1 MQKTFRKAL
10 SVLLT
15 ALLLLPMGATL
26 LQANAAGLTPM
37 IYFHG
42 DETVFRR
49 GEDGNSYALFD
60 DGEYLQQII
69 DEALPLAAKAVISGD
84 WSEYSAKI
92 LEIVGP
98 AFEDFAPAPD
108 GTLPADTG
116 INDWEEQARWPSFYL
131 QDGRPVYMFH
141 SDFRMS
147 PMDIA
152 DDAARYIETVK
163 ARTGASKVIVS
174 GRCGGASL
182 MAAYLYKY
190 EKPTDYANVEGVVF
204 INSSAQGTEYADAL
218 MSGNVKIP
226 ANGGYRFLR
235 NLDSYSVIQENPLD
249 EEIMSMIKTTVEMLH
264 ETYGINLTVELVNKI
279 YEKVKDT
286 LIAPI
291 IKEYW
296 GISGSYVASTVCDY
310 YEDFKD
316 YVFPTAEDKA
326 LYAPILAKMD
336 DFHYNV
342 QQNLRDDI
350 LAMKAAGASVNVFA
364 EYGSQQYPLNEK
376 TEYVGDYMLS
386 VEDQSFGAT
395 VAKVDSTLD
404 EAYIKAQEEKG
415 LGKYISPDK
424 QIDASTCLLQDNTWF
439 IKNMIHEF
447 PYQLDNLICEVLQN
461 PANTVDSIEKYPQ
474 YLNYQKDDSLLRPLE
489 AENENDMEWEN
500 PDPGSGTRGFIEI
513 VRGLL
518 EKLVAFIKGII
529 NGIIGHAKGTVP
541 PVE

>member
-1 MQKTFRKAL
+1 
-10 SVLLT
+10 
-15 ALLLLPMGATL
+15 
-26 LQANAAGLTPM
+26 M
-37 IYFHG
+37 I
-42 DETVFRR
+42 
-49 GEDGNSYALFD
+49 
-60 DGEYLQQII
+60 QIN
-69 DEALPLAAKAVISGD
+69 
-84 WSEYSAKI
+84 Y
-92 LEIVGP
+92 
-98 AFEDFAPAPD
+98 
-108 GTLPADTG
+108 
-116 INDWEEQARWPSFYL
+116 NDS
-131 QDGRPVYMFH
+131 RP
-141 SDFRMS
+141 
-147 PMDIA
+147 
-152 DDAARYIETVK
+152 
-163 ARTGASKVIVS
+163 
-174 GRCGGASL
+174 
-182 MAAYLYKY
+182 
-190 EKPTDYANVEGVVF
+190 
-204 INSSAQGTEYADAL
+204 
-218 MSGNVKIP
+218 
-226 ANGGYRFLR
+226 
-235 NLDSYSVIQENPLD
+235 
-249 EEIMSMIKTTVEMLH
+249 
-264 ETYGINLTVELVNKI
+264 I

-291 IKEYW
+291 IREYW

-395 VAKVDSTLD
+395 VAKVDGTLD

-424 QIDASTCLLQDNTWF
+424 QIDASTCLLPDNTWF